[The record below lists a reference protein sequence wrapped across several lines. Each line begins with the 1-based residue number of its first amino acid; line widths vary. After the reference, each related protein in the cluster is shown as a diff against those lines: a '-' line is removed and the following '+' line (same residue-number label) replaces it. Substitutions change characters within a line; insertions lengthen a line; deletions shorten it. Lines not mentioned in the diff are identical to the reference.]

1 RGHAGAAPRPLET
14 GAHAATVWLQQLI
27 NGVSLGAT
35 YSLVALGYTLVFGTL
50 GIINMAHGEIF
61 MFGAF
66 FGLLLVETGLL
77 SSVGMLAAAAG
88 GAAVM
93 GLLLEYIAL
102 RPLRRRQGGH
112 LTPLISTIGVSIFL
126 RSLAL
131 QLFGPESQSFPA
143 ALKGGSFRLGGTVVT
158 QVDAV
163 ILTAAL
169 GLMLGLW
176 LLLGRTKLGKAMR
189 ATAENQTTAALL
201 GGNTEAIIA
210 LTVMLAA
217 ALGGVAGA
225 LVGLSFAVS
234 PSMGLPYG
242 LKGLSIIVLGGM
254 GNVVGAMVGGLLL
267 GFAEVVTVQLFSSSW
282 RDMAAFALLFLLL
295 VVKPEGLFG
304 RAHQAGGKV

>member
-1 RGHAGAAPRPLET
+1 MRRQCG
-14 GAHAATVWLQQLI
+14 LQQLI

-66 FGLLLVETGLL
+66 FGLLLVETGAAQLL
-77 SSVGMLAAAAG
+77 GDAG
-88 GAAVM
+88 GGCGRSGGDGPALGIHRPAA
-93 GLLLEYIAL
+93 LAPPAR
-102 RPLRRRQGGH
+102 RP
-112 LTPLISTIGVSIFL
+112 LTPLISTIGVGIFL

-143 ALKGGSFRLGGTVVT
+143 ALRGGSYRLGGAVVT

-176 LLLGRTKLGKAMR
+176 LLLCRTKLGKAMR

-201 GGNTEAIIA
+201 GVNTEAIIA

-234 PSMGLPYG
+234 PTMGLPYG

-254 GNVVGAMVGGLLL
+254 GNVAGAMVGGLLL

-295 VVKPEGLFG
+295 G
-304 RAHQAGGKV
+304 RQA

>member
-1 RGHAGAAPRPLET
+1 
-14 GAHAATVWLQQLI
+14 
-27 NGVSLGAT
+27 
-35 YSLVALGYTLVFGTL
+35 
-50 GIINMAHGEIF
+50 
-61 MFGAF
+61 
-66 FGLLLVETGLL
+66 
-77 SSVGMLAAAAG
+77 
-88 GAAVM
+88 
-93 GLLLEYIAL
+93 
-102 RPLRRRQGGH
+102 
-112 LTPLISTIGVSIFL
+112 
-126 RSLAL
+126 
-131 QLFGPESQSFPA
+131 
-143 ALKGGSFRLGGTVVT
+143 
-158 QVDAV
+158 VDAV

-201 GGNTEAIIA
+201 GVNTEAIIA

>member
-1 RGHAGAAPRPLET
+1 MFA
-14 GAHAATVWLQQLI
+14 QQLI
-27 NGVSLGAT
+27 NGLVTGST
-35 YSLVALGYTLVFGTL
+35 YALIALGYTMVYGVLQL
-50 GIINMAHGEIF
+50 INFAHGEIY
-61 MFGAF
+61 MVGAF
-66 FGLLLVETGLL
+66 AGLLLVTVAQLPFP
-77 SSVGMLAAAAG
+77 VA
-88 GAAVM
+88 
-93 GLLLEYIAL
+93 LLLAMGITAL
-102 RPLRRRQGGH
+102 LGVTIEFLAYRPLRRSSRLSVLISAIGMSIFVQNVALWIWGPSTRSFRPPFPV
-112 LTPLISTIGVSIFL
+112 TPLSLGGL
-126 RSLAL
+126 RTNTLELLTLAL
-131 QLFGPESQSFPA
+131 
-143 ALKGGSFRLGGTVVT
+143 ALLMMVGLHLLVT
-158 QVDAV
+158 
-163 ILTAAL
+163 
-169 GLMLGLW
+169 
-176 LLLGRTKLGKAMR
+176 RTKLGKAMR

-201 GGNTEAIIA
+201 GVNTEAIIA

>member
-1 RGHAGAAPRPLET
+1 M
-14 GAHAATVWLQQLI
+14 QQLI

-66 FGLLLVETGLL
+66 FGLLLAEAGVL
-77 SSVGMLAAAAG
+77 SAAAMLAVAAG

-102 RPLRRRQGGH
+102 RPLRRWRGGH
-112 LTPLISTIGVSIFL
+112 LTPLISTIGVGIFL

-131 QLFGPESQSFPA
+131 HLFGPESQVFPA
-143 ALKGGSFRLGGTVVT
+143 ALRGGNYRLGGAVVT
-158 QVDAV
+158 EVDLV
-163 ILTAAL
+163 ILTTGL
-169 GLMLGLW
+169 LLMLGLW
-176 LLLGRTKLGKAMR
+176 LLLSRTKLGKAMR
-189 ATAENQTTAALL
+189 ATAENEATAALL
-201 GGNTEAIIA
+201 GVNTEAIIA
-210 LTVMLAA
+210 VTVVLAA

-234 PSMGLPYG
+234 PTMGLPYG

-254 GNVVGAMVGGLLL
+254 GNVVGAMAGGLIL
-267 GFAEVVTVQLFSSSW
+267 GFAEVITVQLFSSSW
-282 RDMAAFALLFLLL
+282 RDAAAFALLFLLL

-304 RAHQAGGKV
+304 RAHQAGGKA

>member
-1 RGHAGAAPRPLET
+1 M
-14 GAHAATVWLQQLI
+14 QQLI

-66 FGLLLVETGLL
+66 FGLLLAETGVL
-77 SSVGMLAAAAG
+77 SAAAMLAVAAG

-102 RPLRRRQGGH
+102 RPLRRWRGGH
-112 LTPLISTIGVSIFL
+112 LTPLISTIGVGIFL

-131 QLFGPESQSFPA
+131 HLFGPESQVFPA
-143 ALKGGSFRLGGTVVT
+143 ALRGGNYRLGGAVVT
-158 QVDAV
+158 EVDLV
-163 ILTAAL
+163 ILTTGL
-169 GLMLGLW
+169 LLMLGLW
-176 LLLGRTKLGKAMR
+176 LLLSRTKLGKAMR
-189 ATAENQTTAALL
+189 ATAENEATAALL
-201 GGNTEAIIA
+201 GVNTEAIIA
-210 LTVMLAA
+210 VTVVLAA

-234 PSMGLPYG
+234 PTMGLPYG

-254 GNVVGAMVGGLLL
+254 GNVVGAMAGGLIL
-267 GFAEVVTVQLFSSSW
+267 GFAEVITVQLFSSSW
-282 RDMAAFALLFLLL
+282 RDAAAFALLFLLL

-304 RAHQAGGKV
+304 RAHQAGGKA